1 MKSIRLS
8 LLVYFLALLGVALG
22 AVSLLVYHTTTQT
35 LLEKEQAAA
44 ELIRAQCDE
53 RGRKEKLDLDADLNY
68 LAHVLAR
75 QAQLEPDRR
84 FTDQMMVQWR
94 SWEEMNRWDGRMRR
108 WGIAPRFGQ
117 RVPYLLGMGSLVTAL
132 NPLGGSLLNPM
143 AVAEVYPAPFMPQGP
158 STEIRLDEAEAAKQV
173 GVPLPDYFQ
182 INSSWG
188 PTYRSA
194 SLRGRQLP
202 FDPEEF
208 DANPVYD
215 YKFDEIVI
223 DNGPAAR
230 RVTLKAPP
238 GQLLFMPPRGGGRHR
253 PAPAPN
259 SSGNRPAASAERPAG
274 PPPRPDLPPRPALL
288 IQCAYDLARL
298 DTALARHAEERDR
311 ELRLLKAQTA
321 HSLAFLRNFLLLVS
335 LTTFAAAVA
344 GVFGLVRVG
353 LRPLRRLSEA
363 VSRVSEK
370 DFRLHF
376 DEDQMTAELQPI
388 ADRLQETLD
397 QLQHAF
403 DREKQ
408 AAADISHELR
418 TPVAALLTTIDVALR
433 KPRKPEEYREALE
446 DCRASGQQIGQLVER
461 LLTLARLDAGVD
473 RLRVERVDAV
483 GVAEQCASLVRPLAE
498 ARGVTVKL
506 HGKSPAVLDADPAK
520 LREVIT
526 NLLHNA
532 IEYNKP
538 NGAVDLK
545 VARHNGTLKV
555 EVSDTGIGIAPEA
568 KAHLFE
574 RFFRVDP
581 ARHAEGL
588 HAGLGLAIVKG
599 YVDLMGGSIHVD
611 STPGEGTTFCVEL
624 PATAATIKVKKD
636 GYSA

>member
-84 FTDQMMVQWR
+84 FTDQMRVQWLC
-94 SWEEMNRWDGRMRR
+94 WEEMRRWDERMRR
-108 WGIAPRFGQ
+108 RGVAVRPDQ
-117 RVPYLLGMGSLVTAL
+117 RAPYLFGVGSLTTAL
-132 NPLGGSLLNPM
+132 HPLGGLLLHPL
-143 AVAEVYPAPFMPQGP
+143 AVAEFQAAPFMPQGP
-158 STEIRLDEAEAAKQV
+158 ATEVRLDESEAAKQV

-223 DNGPAAR
+223 DNGPAVR

-238 GQLLFMPPRGGGRHR
+238 GQLLFMPPRGSGGRFR
-253 PAPAPN
+253 PATSPN
-259 SSGNRPAASAERPAG
+259 SSAARPAG

-298 DTALARHAEERDR
+298 DTALTRHAEERDR

-321 HSLAFLRNFLLLVS
+321 QSLAFLRNFLLLVS

-433 KPRKPEEYREALE
+433 KPRRPEEYREALE

-473 RLRVERVDAV
+473 RLRMERVDAV

-498 ARGVTVKL
+498 ARGVSLKL

-538 NGAVDLK
+538 NGTVDLT

-574 RFFRVDP
+574 RFFRADP
-581 ARHAEGL
+581 ARQAEGL

-599 YVDLMGGSIHVD
+599 YVDLMGGSIRVD

-624 PATAATIKVKKD
+624 PAAAATIKVKKD